1 MKTYFLGLA
10 AAITLLLS
18 AGAQAELVSVA
29 GGVGVYDTVNNVTW
43 TSDARLLKT
52 QALNYAGG
60 PAAYVAAV
68 IAASGGV
75 LYGIPNSYNPTGA
88 HTLSSVDVD
97 TTSGRMDWWFARAWV
112 NYLNATSYAGSN
124 RWSLPT
130 TLDNYPGNLGYPDGG
145 SGHPSQESSQ
155 LAQLFYGGLGQVAY
169 SSIALSHNSS
179 YALFSQISTVAN
191 DGEGFWSGTQFTTH
205 PDWAWVFSPS
215 SGLQT
220 DGVLNGGATY
230 ALAVSSGDISAVPVP
245 GAAWLLGSGLT
256 ALLGLRRRKA

>member
-75 LYGIPNSYNPTGA
+75 L
-88 HTLSSVDVD
+88 
-97 TTSGRMDWWFARAWV
+97 
-112 NYLNATSYAGSN
+112 
-124 RWSLPT
+124 
-130 TLDNYPGNLGYPDGG
+130 
-145 SGHPSQESSQ
+145 
-155 LAQLFYGGLGQVAY
+155 
-169 SSIALSHNSS
+169 
-179 YALFSQISTVAN
+179 
-191 DGEGFWSGTQFTTH
+191 
-205 PDWAWVFSPS
+205 
-215 SGLQT
+215 
-220 DGVLNGGATY
+220 
-230 ALAVSSGDISAVPVP
+230 
-245 GAAWLLGSGLT
+245 
-256 ALLGLRRRKA
+256 